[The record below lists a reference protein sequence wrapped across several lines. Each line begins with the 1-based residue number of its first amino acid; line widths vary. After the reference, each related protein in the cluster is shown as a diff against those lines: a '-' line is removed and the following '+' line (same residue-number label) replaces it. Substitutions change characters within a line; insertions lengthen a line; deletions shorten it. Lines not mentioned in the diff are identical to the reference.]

1 MYLPWLTSWY
11 SEIPPYG
18 HLGNRITLLLRPLF
32 WAAWQKL
39 PYIFLVKK
47 PSLIRP
53 TINTANF
60 FWPIG
65 DRIDGV
71 PLYFYQVDTHV
82 HGASCMNQKHL
93 LRFIKRK
100 MKYNAEDFVTNHE
113 GREITLREVLFHS
126 LFIKTSLLLLW
137 TLLVQAD
144 TSFDWTS
151 VGVLQYSICWIT
163 IIKVFAVQSLR
174 RACCENIF
182 SVSHH
187 HHQLASV

>member
-18 HLGNRITLLLRPLF
+18 LFGNRITSLLRPLLGRLTKT
-32 WAAWQKL
+32 A
-39 PYIFLVKK
+39 IHFLVKK